1 MGQYIVGM
9 VVLQCTLWKIK
20 QIRNKEGLTQEQ
32 FSEKINVSRNAVAK
46 WETNRGYPDIQ
57 NLINISEIFNIS
69 LDELVKD
76 DVNVKNKIIAES
88 SSKKWHILVILYLV
102 AIIIYIV
109 YFLIFHKIFMI
120 GFLISTIFM
129 LGIETYI
136 FIKDKIWKNNN

>member
-1 MGQYIVGM
+1 MEISE
-9 VVLQCTLWKIK
+9 KIK

-57 NLINISEIFNIS
+57 NLISISEVFYIS

-136 FIKDKIWKNNN
+136 FIKDKIWKNKN

>member
-1 MGQYIVGM
+1 MDISE
-9 VVLQCTLWKIK
+9 KIK

-57 NLINISEIFNIS
+57 NLISISEVFYIS

-136 FIKDKIWKNNN
+136 FIKDRIWKNKN

>member
-1 MGQYIVGM
+1 MEISE
-9 VVLQCTLWKIK
+9 KIK

-57 NLINISEIFNIS
+57 NLISISEVFYIS

-109 YFLIFHKIFMI
+109 YFLIFHKIFMS

-136 FIKDKIWKNNN
+136 FIKDKIWKNKN

>member
-1 MGQYIVGM
+1 MEISE
-9 VVLQCTLWKIK
+9 KIK

-32 FSEKINVSRNAVAK
+32 FSEKINVSRNAVAR

-57 NLINISEIFNIS
+57 NLISISEVFYIS

-129 LGIETYI
+129 LGVETYI
-136 FIKDKIWKNNN
+136 FIKDKIWKNKN